1 MPTTKQRL
9 DRTLS
14 DLRSNPD
21 ICLSAALEGEA
32 RLRAHAAHR
41 LLVDGFTDRELIE
54 AASDELTFA
63 VALWREA
70 ERVA

>member
-41 LLVDGFTDRELIE
+41 LLQDGFTDRETIE
-54 AASDELTFA
+54 AAADELSFA
-63 VALWREA
+63 VALLQAA
-70 ERVA
+70 ERAA